1 MATGPRRDERGERGG
16 NVAAA
21 PEPEREFGGVPLAE
35 AVWCAMARRVVEPGV
50 ARCVVCVALWQ
61 LGPTGIDRAGKA

>member
-1 MATGPRRDERGERGG
+1 
-16 NVAAA
+16 VAAA